1 MKLQDTFS
9 AALLNPH
16 TPAPTGIACYNG
28 DIDRRFAVYR
38 NNVQSGLINALATS
52 YPVVAQLVGEAFF
65 RPWRRYL
72 FKNTHPTARS

>member
-1 MKLQDTFS
+1 MKLQETFS
-9 AALLNPH
+9 EALLNPH

-52 YPVVAQLVGEAFF
+52 YPALRNWWARPFF

>member
-1 MKLQDTFS
+1 MKLQETFS

-65 RPWRRYL
+65 QAWRRYL

>member
-1 MKLQDTFS
+1 MKLQETFS

-52 YPVVAQLVGEAFF
+52 SFI
-65 RPWRRYL
+65 
-72 FKNTHPTARS
+72 T